1 MLRRP
6 PSSQGGGRRAFATRP
21 PNGVTR
27 TANPVSLGW
36 MDQSPI
42 VVSRTV
48 ACPPEDAFAAFTA
61 RMGEWWDPRL
71 TPDPTSYDGILLEA
85 RVGGTVALVHHGQD
99 PWPIGEIIDWEPGR
113 HYAQTFSLALP
124 APTTLSVEFVP
135 DGTGTTVILTHAG
148 WVEENAAERSKFS
161 EWPGL
166 LAAYSEIVAG
176 PR

>member
-1 MLRRP
+1 V
-6 PSSQGGGRRAFATRP
+6 
-21 PNGVTR
+21 VTR
-27 TANPVSLGW
+27 SAIAASLTE

-42 VVSRTV
+42 VVSQTV

-61 RMGEWWDPRL
+61 RMGEWWDPKL
-71 TPDPTSYDGILLEA
+71 TPDPASYDGILLEA

-124 APTTLSVEFVP
+124 APTNVSVEFVRAG
-135 DGTGTTVILTHAG
+135 DGTIVTLTHDG
-148 WVEENAAERSKFS
+148 WVEENAAERAKFS

-166 LAAYSEIVAG
+166 LAAYSEIAG
-176 PR
+176 RSG

>member
-1 MLRRP
+1 
-6 PSSQGGGRRAFATRP
+6 
-21 PNGVTR
+21 
-27 TANPVSLGW
+27 

-135 DGTGTTVILTHAG
+135 DGTGTTVILTHGG